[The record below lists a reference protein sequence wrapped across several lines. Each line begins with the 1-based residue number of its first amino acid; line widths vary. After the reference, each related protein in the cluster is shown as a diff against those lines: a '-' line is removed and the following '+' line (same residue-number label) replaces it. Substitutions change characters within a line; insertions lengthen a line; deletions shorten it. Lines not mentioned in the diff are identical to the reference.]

1 LLVLTGKLKILDFFN
16 MRGGREVV
24 YFHSGW
30 IINSMRA
37 GREVVYFHSG
47 WITNSMRAGKKVLY
61 AFLADCI
68 VNRR

>member
-1 LLVLTGKLKILDFFN
+1 
-16 MRGGREVV
+16 MRGGRVVV

-47 WITNSMRAGKKVLY
+47 WITNSMRAGKEVWY